1 LPPEPLRI
9 AAAAAN
15 AAATRRNEPATV
27 GTLAVVAARARRRAL
42 RAGDPE
48 VDTGHLLHA
57 LLETDDSALGVAAP
71 LPVQATRL
79 MGYLVQRS
87 IGFGRLWRFGEGVA
101 DREQERSAGLAWS
114 ATAAGALARAA
125 RAGGGDGTVLDLLRE
140 LATVPD
146 SRAAEILR
154 GAAIDPAAVVQRCA
168 TAQGADRANW

>member
-1 LPPEPLRI
+1 MRPEPLRATAFPVFAHQEE
-9 AAAAAN
+9 AALA
-15 AAATRRNEPATV
+15 

-57 LLETDDSALGVAAP
+57 LLETDESALGVAAP

-87 IGFGRLWRFGEGVA
+87 IGFGRLWRFGEGVT
-101 DREQERSAGLAWS
+101 DRERERSAGLAWS
-114 ATAAGALARAA
+114 ASAAGALGRAS
-125 RAGGGDGTVLDLLRE
+125 RSEGTVLDLLRE
-140 LATVPD
+140 LATVAD

-154 GAAIDPAAVVQRCA
+154 GAGIDPSAVVQRSRA
-168 TAQGADRANW
+168 AQAADRLNG